1 MSTDDPLMKELYM
14 ELEDYER
21 RGVPIKLDG
30 SRVSPMQV
38 VAAFAVK
45 ESGSYM
51 RDYVLNPKGNIE
63 ELVFDNIAEG

>member
-1 MSTDDPLMKELYM
+1 MSTDDPLMKELYR
-14 ELEDYER
+14 ELEAYER
-21 RGVPIKLDG
+21 KGVPIKLDG

-38 VAAFAVK
+38 VAAFMVK

-51 RDYVLNPKGNIE
+51 RDYILSPKGNIE